1 MSEHLHRIGRV
12 LLQISLRS
20 GRSGLL
26 VRDSLPSLSPLCV
39 AYHQIPL
46 SGVQAS
52 NFLAASSF
60 FSISALLC
68 QVWLKWRNAHQEIRL
83 QGSYQ
88 KKAKKSRDRVTPR
101 ANMVDVREDV
111 CSRKDH
117 VPEQPAETVPPPHPP
132 SSPAGEQN
140 SAALS
145 VKEPACL
152 PLSQAPPPNA
162 PAQPDWKSRGVLV
175 YPLPNS
181 NSSSEATHS

>member
-1 MSEHLHRIGRV
+1 MACLVLLTPLASVSAFLCTSGASIYASQGQVVEAVSEHLHRIGRV

-26 VRDSLPSLSPLCV
+26 VRGSLPSFSPLGV

-46 SGVQAS
+46 SGLQTS

-68 QVWLKWRNAHQEIRL
+68 QVWLKWGNTHQEIRL

-88 KKAKKSRDRVTPR
+88 KKAKKPRDQITLR

-111 CSRKDH
+111 GSRKDH
-117 VPEQPAETVPPPHPP
+117 VPEQPAETVLPPPP
-132 SSPAGEQN
+132 SDHRLETRQ
-140 SAALS
+140 
-145 VKEPACL
+145 
-152 PLSQAPPPNA
+152 SQRRKNQVAR
-162 PAQPDWKSRGVLV
+162 SF
-175 YPLPNS
+175 
-181 NSSSEATHS
+181 